1 MRIRSRKRSNGA
13 AVRFPF
19 VAAYFFVFSCPFFH
33 LTFSRPPLSLSTLS
47 RLTKKNRRQNSV
59 RARLVQFAGAFAA
72 RACPQLGAADVR
84 AAAAAAIARL
94 PPPLL
99 GDGRGAGGASGAGDG
114 PRELQLVFR
123 HDCL

>member
-1 MRIRSRKRSNGA
+1 MRIRSRRSVA
-13 AVRFPF
+13 LRSFPIRSPLI
-19 VAAYFFVFSCPFFH
+19 FFTSI
-33 LTFSRPPLSLSTLS
+33 SSQPLSLSERSLNAS
-47 RLTKKNRRQNSV
+47 PTKKNRLQDYV

-94 PPPLL
+94 PAPLL
-99 GDGRGAGGASGAGDG
+99 GDGRNAAAGGASGAGDG

>member
-1 MRIRSRKRSNGA
+1 MEAAFSVSFRS
-13 AVRFPF
+13 
-19 VAAYFFVFSCPFFH
+19 FH
-33 LTFSRPPLSLSTLS
+33 QSPSLTFSLSLSLLAFLS
-47 RLTKKNRRQNSV
+47 LAASPHPNKQLQDYV

-99 GDGRGAGGASGAGDG
+99 LGDGRGAGGGASGAGAG